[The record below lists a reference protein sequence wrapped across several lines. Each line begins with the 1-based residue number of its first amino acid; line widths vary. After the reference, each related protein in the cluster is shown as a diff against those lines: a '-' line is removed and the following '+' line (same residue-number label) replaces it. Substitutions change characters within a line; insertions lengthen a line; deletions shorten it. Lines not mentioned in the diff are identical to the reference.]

1 MTSRINTSSFP
12 HRAVFAKTVAAS
24 LATVVAAVM
33 TLTSPAAHAEPQV
46 ANDCTAVGDLSA
58 QMAGW
63 RNRGK
68 TEDQAKAQVDKYY
81 SDPSDRDTLHHVVEL
96 VYLDPHKRLVPEQV
110 SVQITSQ
117 CLMQQAAQAQAAK
130 QAAQHGGTKPAHP

>member
-1 MTSRINTSSFP
+1 MTTRITSQVFP
-12 HRAVFAKTVAAS
+12 HRAVFAKTVATA
-24 LATVVAAVM
+24 LATAGTAL
-33 TLTSPAAHAEPQV
+33 LTFATPVAHAEPV
-46 ANDCTAVGDLSA
+46 LTNNCPAVGDLSA

-68 TEDQAKAQVDKYY
+68 TQDQALAQVDKYY
-81 SDPSDRDTLHHVVEL
+81 SDPADRQMLHRVVEL

-117 CLMQQAAQAQAAK
+117 CLTQQADQEKAAK
-130 QAAQHGGTKPAHP
+130 QATHP

>member
-1 MTSRINTSSFP
+1 MTSRIGVSPFLR
-12 HRAVFAKTVAAS
+12 RAVFAKTVSAA
-24 LATVVAAVM
+24 LATVATALM
-33 TLTSPAAHAEPQV
+33 TFASPAAHAEPQV

-68 TEDQAKAQVDKYY
+68 TQDQAKAQVDKYY

-130 QAAQHGGTKPAHP
+130 QAAQNGGAKPAHP